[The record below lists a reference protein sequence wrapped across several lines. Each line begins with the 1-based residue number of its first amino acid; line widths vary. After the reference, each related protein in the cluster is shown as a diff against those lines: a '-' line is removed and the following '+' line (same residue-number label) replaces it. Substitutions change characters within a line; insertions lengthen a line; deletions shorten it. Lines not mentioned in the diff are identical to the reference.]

1 MQQDSHPHHQGIYA
15 RLGVGW
21 QEHVNFTNICFVW
34 APFDQDTSH
43 NDYSDRK
50 QQIFILIAGVDLQV
64 QVAMDIASQPCS
76 DSQRV
81 KEAGVPRD

>member
-1 MQQDSHPHHQGIYA
+1 MAG
-15 RLGVGW
+15 
-21 QEHVNFTNICFVW
+21 HVNFANICFVW

-43 NDYSDRK
+43 NDLSDQK
-50 QQIFILIAGVDLQV
+50 QQNFILIAGVDLQV
-64 QVAMDIASQPCS
+64 QVAMDKASVPCS

>member
-1 MQQDSHPHHQGIYA
+1 MPWRWMAG
-15 RLGVGW
+15 
-21 QEHVNFTNICFVW
+21 HVNFTNICFVW

-43 NDYSDRK
+43 NDLSDRK

-64 QVAMDIASQPCS
+64 QVAMDTASQPCS

-81 KEAGVPRD
+81 KEAGVPVPRD